1 MASAPNPAMI
11 LQMLKS
17 QAGGGAAGGA
27 TGTPGPQE
35 SLGPAVRELQGA
47 DPEYAMKL
55 VNSMK
60 KDIVNNLIP
69 MLAFRA
75 PAASRAIASVLKGL
89 DTAINELQKAQAT
102 MNAVGGGIK
111 NSAIPQP
118 QPPTGG
124 LQAPDV
130 AKSAGAGL

>member
-1 MASAPNPAMI
+1 MGSPVNPAVI

-27 TGTPGPQE
+27 TGTPGASE

-60 KDIVNNLIP
+60 KDLVNQLIP
-69 MLAFRA
+69 MLAFRS
-75 PAASRAIASVLKGL
+75 PAASRALASVMKGL
-89 DTAINELQKAQAT
+89 DTAINELQKTNAT

-118 QPPTGG
+118 QPPTNG
-124 LQAPDV
+124 LGAPDIS
-130 AKSAGAGL
+130 KSAGVGM

>member
-1 MASAPNPAMI
+1 
-11 LQMLKS
+11 MLKS

-27 TGTPGPQE
+27 TGTPGPSE
-35 SLGPAVRELQGA
+35 SLGPTVRELQGA

-89 DTAINELQKAQAT
+89 DTAITELQKAQAT

-124 LQAPDV
+124 LGAPDITKASGV
-130 AKSAGAGL
+130 GM

>member
-1 MASAPNPAMI
+1 MI

-17 QAGGGAAGGA
+17 QTGGGAAGGA
-27 TGTPGPQE
+27 TGTPGPSE

-89 DTAINELQKAQAT
+89 DTAINELQKANAT

-124 LQAPDV
+124 MGAPDIT
-130 AKSAGAGL
+130 KSAGVGM

>member
-1 MASAPNPAMI
+1 
-11 LQMLKS
+11 MLKS

-27 TGTPGPQE
+27 TGTPGASE

-124 LQAPDV
+124 LGAPNV
-130 AKSAGAGL
+130 TQGAGTGM